1 MFTISFVFLALTSVL
16 YSLGFDRL
24 WRFAAA
30 VQILVLAGLGA
41 YRYLSALRC
50 PRRNTSLGFDRVR
63 DFWWPFPKNV
73 DRCPYCNLDF
83 DRDIDTIQ
91 TI

>member
-30 VQILVLAGLGA
+30 V
-41 YRYLSALRC
+41 
-50 PRRNTSLGFDRVR
+50 
-63 DFWWPFPKNV
+63 
-73 DRCPYCNLDF
+73 
-83 DRDIDTIQ
+83 
-91 TI
+91 

>member
-1 MFTISFVFLALTSVL
+1 MFTIFFFFVALTGVF

-24 WRFAAA
+24 WRLVAII
-30 VQILVLAGLGA
+30 QIIVLAGLCA

-50 PRRNTSLGFDRVR
+50 PRCNTSLGFDSVR
-63 DFWWPFPKNV
+63 DFWWSFPKNI
-73 DRCPYCNLDF
+73 DRCPYCDLDF
-83 DRDIDTIQ
+83 DRDLDTIQ